1 MYIVRDLFRCKPG
14 KAGEVAQKF
23 KAAFA
28 ADQGNGGMR
37 NPKVMVDMV
46 SSYWTVVIESEVDNL
61 AKYEKEIEEYRSRA
75 GMQESLK
82 GYMELVEGGQREI
95 YRVL

>member
-37 NPKVMVDMV
+37 NPNLFDVGSHGFGSLLLQGEL
-46 SSYWTVVIESEVDNL
+46 SSGSSEDPAIEIQHLDVPS
-61 AKYEKEIEEYRSRA
+61 SRL
-75 GMQESLK
+75 SRPL
-82 GYMELVEGGQREI
+82 QRT
-95 YRVL
+95 R